1 MKSTLVEKDIQFIVG
16 LRGLAILLVLLFHF
30 DSIFLANGFIG
41 VDIFFWISGY
51 LLFRN
56 FLNEFDAHRGNS
68 KSRLGWIDVKF
79 YYLKRAKRILPLVFV
94 VLILYLVS
102 KFFTEQT
109 TDLSQLQKQ
118 ISGIL
123 TFSYNTQL
131 SSSNENY
138 FQLLQ
143 TDSGLLHFWTLAV
156 EEQVYLALPIIFV
169 IAASFRGIILFGKHI
184 NWVTRQAIFI
194 SLLTTGSI
202 ALIMAS
208 DSFGMTSSYVF
219 YSSLTRFW
227 EFGLGCLVAILEFKG
242 AEKIFRS
249 FISTL
254 YREIAAIAFF
264 IGIFLIPLKSIQ
276 ILPIIPILAISI
288 FYLLSLGE
296 FDDSFLG
303 KSMLL
308 VPIRFLG
315 RISFP
320 LYLVHWPIASF
331 FSDED
336 KLSIPVFQIV
346 GIVTSII
353 LAYLLHRFVEAPIAR
368 LDISRFR
375 TKKPRYLF
383 SSTSRPLI
391 PKSGSIAIFLI
402 YILFLSYISDPQL
415 AKNNFVKIG
424 NFLTTPREA
433 SESVILETATDSV
446 MVPSP
451 LAPSSKADSL
461 PKESNSQVKKELENG
476 KFQINKLDLQWK
488 EILNTASQAK
498 TLPANY
504 SFKQADLERIQ
515 NDEWNACLN
524 SSPTRDPCTFGT
536 GNRTAMVIGD
546 SYAFA
551 LVPAIRS
558 ALQDNWKIVVLTRGL
573 CLPWQGNEDL
583 LNGMED
589 TKCVEHNLWV
599 KSVVEKSNPEIVVFS
614 AADKVVSGKSF
625 TSWQKSFELTIQM
638 YEKLSGKVF
647 IIPSVPGA
655 GNLKNCLKSMNNIE
669 GCYGKIGT
677 GQKFL
682 NFQLSLER
690 SRAFRVL
697 NLTPY
702 LCKDEWCPPIID
714 SLPVYSDGNHLSSIF
729 SERLG
734 PVLFSNGLK

>member
-1 MKSTLVEKDIQFIVG
+1 MKG
-16 LRGLAILLVLLFHF
+16 
-30 DSIFLANGFIG
+30 
-41 VDIFFWISGY
+41 
-51 LLFRN
+51 
-56 FLNEFDAHRGNS
+56 
-68 KSRLGWIDVKF
+68 
-79 YYLKRAKRILPLVFV
+79 
-94 VLILYLVS
+94 
-102 KFFTEQT
+102 
-109 TDLSQLQKQ
+109 
-118 ISGIL
+118 
-123 TFSYNTQL
+123 
-131 SSSNENY
+131 
-138 FQLLQ
+138 
-143 TDSGLLHFWTLAV
+143 
-156 EEQVYLALPIIFV
+156 
-169 IAASFRGIILFGKHI
+169 
-184 NWVTRQAIFI
+184 
-194 SLLTTGSI
+194 
-202 ALIMAS
+202 
-208 DSFGMTSSYVF
+208 
-219 YSSLTRFW
+219 
-227 EFGLGCLVAILEFKG
+227 
-242 AEKIFRS
+242 
-249 FISTL
+249 
-254 YREIAAIAFF
+254 
-264 IGIFLIPLKSIQ
+264 IQ

-320 LYLVHWPIASF
+320 LYLVHWPIASA
-331 FSDED
+331 FSNKD

-346 GIVTSII
+346 GVVTSII

-375 TKKPRYLF
+375 TEKPRYLF
-383 SSTSRPLI
+383 SSTSRALI

-402 YILFLSYISDPQL
+402 YILFLSYTSDPQL

-433 SESVILETATDSV
+433 SESVISETTTDSV
-446 MVPSP
+446 IVPSP
-451 LAPSSKADSL
+451 PAPSSKAVL
-461 PKESNSQVKKELENG
+461 KPKESNSQVKKELENE

-504 SFKQADLERIQ
+504 SFKQSDLERIQ
-515 NDEWNACLN
+515 NDAWNGGCLN
-524 SSPTRDPCTFGT
+524 SNSTRDPCTFGT

-558 ALQDNWKIVVLTRGL
+558 ALQDNWKIVVLTRGM
-573 CLPWQGNEDL
+573 CSPWQGNEDL
-583 LNGMED
+583 LNGVED

-614 AADKVVSGKSF
+614 AADKVVLGKSF

-647 IIPSVPGA
+647 VIPSVPGA

-669 GCYGKIGT
+669 GCYGKIGA
-677 GQKFL
+677 GQKFV
-682 NFQLSLER
+682 NFQLNLER

-702 LCKDEWCPPIID
+702 LCKGEWCPPIID
-714 SLPVYSDGNHLSSIF
+714 SLPVYTDGNQLSSIF